1 MRTPDH
7 QQISDD
13 LLLYALRELP
23 GAQATQVREHLD
35 DCPQCRRELAEINSD
50 MAALALST
58 VGPTPPQ
65 RSRERLLKAIRS
77 EPRSS
82 QLVMRRPWWSF
93 APLFAMLFLA
103 AFGLL
108 LWRDNVSLRQ
118 KLEATQA
125 ESQRQARDLAQG
137 TLVLQTLTSP
147 RSSHYELVTGSDSPE
162 APIGHASYLRDRGA
176 VVFTASHCHP
186 LPNQKTYQLWLI
198 PMDGSAPVPAGT
210 FRPNPKG
217 DASLVTPQVKKKVP
231 AKMFAV
237 TVEPDGGSETPTM
250 PIMMAGE

>member
-1 MRTPDH
+1 MRDH
-7 QQISDD
+7 QQIADD

-35 DCPQCRRELAEINSD
+35 DCPQCRRELQEINSD

-58 VGPTPPQ
+58 VGPAPPQ
-65 RSRERLLKAIRS
+65 RSRQRLLDAIRA
-77 EPRSS
+77 EPRRSRM
-82 QLVMRRPWWSF
+82 VMRRPWWSF

-108 LWRDNVSLRQ
+108 LWRENVSLRQ
-118 KLEATQA
+118 KLETTQT
-125 ESQRQARDLAQG
+125 ELQRQSQNLERG

-147 RSSHYELVTGSDSPE
+147 KSTHYELVSGNDVSQAMT
-162 APIGHASYLRDRGA
+162 GHASYLRDRGA

-210 FRPNPKG
+210 FRPDPKG
-217 DASLVTPQVKKKVP
+217 DAALVTPQVKKKVP

-237 TVEPDGGSETPTM
+237 TIEPDGGSETPTM
-250 PIMMAGE
+250 PIMMAGN